1 MCLASMPSAPD
12 QNIRTSMQLQTQ
24 GLEALGHCD
33 RDLSRTQVDLYFFL
47 LFRPHCTAG
56 RNLSSPTRDRTPYRG
71 SMDSSPLDHQRSL

>member
-1 MCLASMPSAPD
+1 MCLASMPFAPD

-33 RDLSRTQVDLYFFL
+33 RDLSRTQVDLY

-56 RNLSSPTRDRTPYRG
+56 GNLSSPTRDRTLYSG